1 MKNHLDIP
9 PFWTLGAIITSWL
22 LSGLAPIALVDIA
35 FIRLIAPM
43 IMLCAML
50 LIVWSGFWVRRK
62 MTGIEPRKQPTS
74 LIVEGPYR
82 LSRNPIY
89 LAMVVMSFGF
99 ALWLSALS
107 AILPVIGLVFVLRN
121 RFVLPEEAVLI
132 DTFGDEAH
140 AYIRQTRRWV

>member
-1 MKNHLDIP
+1 MSD
-9 PFWTLGAIITSWL
+9 
-22 LSGLAPIALVDIA
+22 LAPIALVDIP

-50 LIVWSGFWVRRK
+50 LIVWSGFWFRRK
-62 MTGIEPRKQPTS
+62 TTRIEPRKQPTS

-107 AILPVIGLVFVLRN
+107 AILPAVGLVFVLKH
-121 RFVLPEEAVLI
+121 RFILPEEAVLT

-140 AYIRQTRRWV
+140 AYIRQTRRWI